1 MKKTVLLGLMAL
13 LTISF
18 SACTEQERTRT
29 FGGTMEIKL
38 EPGEKLLMATWK
50 ESDLFYLTEPMEEG
64 YTPKRKKFRESSSWG
79 AMESTIIFVETAAA
93 R

>member
-1 MKKTVLLGLMAL
+1 MKKVLLGLMAL
-13 LTISF
+13 LTIGF

-64 YTPKRKKFRESSSWG
+64 YIPKRKKFRESSSWG